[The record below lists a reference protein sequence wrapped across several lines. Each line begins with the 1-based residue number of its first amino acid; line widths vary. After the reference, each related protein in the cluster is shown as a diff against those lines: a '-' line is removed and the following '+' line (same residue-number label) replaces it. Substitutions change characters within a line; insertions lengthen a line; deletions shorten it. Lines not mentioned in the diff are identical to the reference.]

1 MTLTNRIGL
10 VLEIMVV
17 HNLLLK
23 IMFNT
28 NIYNICVTVLNAHG
42 DSDVK
47 KAITHTN
54 TIPFENGASPIQ
66 GVRSL
71 ITTEFTEV
79 FIGTQ
84 AW

>member
-1 MTLTNRIGL
+1 MTLTSRIGL

-28 NIYNICVTVLNAHG
+28 NIYNIFVAVLNAHG

-47 KAITHTN
+47 KAITYTN
-54 TIPFENGASPIQ
+54 TIPFGRGASPIQ
-66 GVRSL
+66 GVQSL

>member
-1 MTLTNRIGL
+1 MTLTSRIGL

-28 NIYNICVTVLNAHG
+28 NIYNIFVTILNAHG
-42 DSDVK
+42 NSDVK

-54 TIPFENGASPIQ
+54 TIPFGKGASPIQ

>member
-1 MTLTNRIGL
+1 MTLTSRIGL

-28 NIYNICVTVLNAHG
+28 NIYNIFVIVLNAHG

-47 KAITHTN
+47 KATTHT
-54 TIPFENGASPIQ
+54 
-66 GVRSL
+66 
-71 ITTEFTEV
+71 
-79 FIGTQ
+79 
-84 AW
+84 

>member
-1 MTLTNRIGL
+1 MTLTSKIGL

-28 NIYNICVTVLNAHG
+28 NIYNIFVVVLNAHG

-47 KAITHTN
+47 KAITHT
-54 TIPFENGASPIQ
+54 
-66 GVRSL
+66 
-71 ITTEFTEV
+71 
-79 FIGTQ
+79 
-84 AW
+84 